1 MIGKDK
7 ELDKFY
13 DNLCD
18 LLSQKKA
25 WPDGGIIGIVE
36 GGGVC
41 RACGSEHEWSVFHEI
56 VTTFWEQG
64 GDVNDNWKHVAK
76 VHGFDA
82 DALHELMLGVFIGGD
97 RAPSRVIYDPETPYF
112 GETP

>member
-1 MIGKDK
+1 MIGKDR

-18 LLSQKKA
+18 FLSRKKA
-25 WPDGGIIGIVE
+25 WPDGGIVGLVQ
-36 GGGVC
+36 GVC
-41 RACGSEHEWSVFHEI
+41 HGCGYRHEWSVFHEI

-97 RAPSRVIYDPETPYF
+97 RAPSRSLGTFNTPYP
-112 GETP
+112 EEPS